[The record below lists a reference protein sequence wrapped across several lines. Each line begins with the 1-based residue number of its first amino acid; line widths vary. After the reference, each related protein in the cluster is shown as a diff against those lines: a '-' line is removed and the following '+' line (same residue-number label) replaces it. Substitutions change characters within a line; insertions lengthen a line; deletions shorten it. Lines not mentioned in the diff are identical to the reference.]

1 MADEHADF
9 DARMRQSECD
19 RLRRLFADAFGP
31 DVLRQLPLRLEAVRS
46 RGRAHAS
53 TGWNR
58 FDSARRRRLS

>member
-9 DARMRQSECD
+9 DARMPRGEFD
-19 RLRRLFADAFGP
+19 RLRRLFADAFGQ

-46 RGRAHAS
+46 RGRAHTS
-53 TGWNR
+53 MGWNR